1 MDVRTMTF
9 EQGVSALREF
19 GLPSLILFFIGYAG
33 WRWGWYLLTE
43 VVKPLAVRVMAFFD
57 KLEEQVDSL
66 VGFTTRIDVTMQGH
80 GAKIDTLAQK
90 HDSHGQK
97 IDEQG
102 KKIDE
107 LLSNRNNR
115 SA

>member
-1 MDVRTMTF
+1 MTF

-57 KLEEQVDSL
+57 TLEAQVDTL
-66 VGFTTRIDVTMQGH
+66 VGFTTRIDVTMQGQ
-80 GAKIDTLAQK
+80 GAKLDNHSHKL
-90 HDSHGQK
+90 DSHGQK
-97 IDEQG
+97 LDEHG

-107 LLSNRNNR
+107 LLTSHRNNK